1 MGGASSAPHVW
12 FLALGVPIALL
23 LLAIMLVLCRNKCAP
38 PSPAPASPTLEGH
51 VDAIGA
57 ASVTADKARIS
68 IVELKEMTAGSV
80 APTPPV
86 LDDGP
91 SSSTGVA
98 AVPDVEA
105 IRISRKSITT
115 VSIHAEEEEKV

>member
-1 MGGASSAPHVW
+1 M
-12 FLALGVPIALL
+12 L

-80 APTPPV
+80 PPTPPV

-91 SSSTGVA
+91 TGVA
-98 AVPDVEA
+98 ALPDVEA